1 MNKPGQS
8 NIPTQKNW
16 EKNRQENKLK
26 KSSTAVQEEST
37 PKGWKHENTV
47 PSVLENSELNEEKK
61 LSKKDRR
68 KLKKKKSLEKK
79 KEQPGSS
86 QSVTENPKT

>member
-8 NIPTQKNW
+8 NIPTQKLW
-16 EKNRQENKLK
+16 EKNRQDNKQK
-26 KSSTAVQEEST
+26 QSSKAVHEEST
-37 PKGWKHENTV
+37 PKGSKHDKTV
-47 PSVLENSELNEEKK
+47 PSVLENSELNGEKK

-79 KEQPGSS
+79 KEQPGSA
-86 QSVTENPKT
+86 QSVMENPKG